1 LTCASGAS
9 LGGDE
14 YLQYKYIKKLLGL
27 MTKAQ
32 STESIA
38 PRRELAALMERI
50 LPQSTVC
57 VLLAKFEV
65 TLHGQ

>member
-1 LTCASGAS
+1 MTCASGAS
-9 LGGDE
+9 LEGEE

-27 MTKAQ
+27 MTKAR

-38 PRRELAALMERI
+38 PRRELAALMQRI
-50 LPQSTVC
+50 LPESTVC

-65 TLHGQ
+65 PIHVQ